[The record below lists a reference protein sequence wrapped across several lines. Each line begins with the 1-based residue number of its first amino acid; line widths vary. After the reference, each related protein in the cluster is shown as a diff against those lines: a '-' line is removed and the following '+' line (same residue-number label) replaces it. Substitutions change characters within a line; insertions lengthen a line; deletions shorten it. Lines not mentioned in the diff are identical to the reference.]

1 MQNIID
7 EINRLKIEKDAFIIA
22 HLYQSAEIQA
32 IADYV
37 GDSFEL
43 AKKAREVQNKIIVF
57 CGVHF
62 MAESAKILNPDKKVL
77 LPVLTAGCPMADMV
91 SAEDVI
97 ELKKQYPEAAV
108 VCYVNTS
115 AAVKAECDVCCTSSN
130 AVKIVNALPQKQILF
145 VPDENLGSFVADKIK
160 HKEIILFKGYCI
172 VHKRVLENELT
183 AARAAHPNVKI
194 LVHPE
199 CTPEVVKSAD
209 FAGSTAQILEYVR
222 TSDEKEFIIGTEQ
235 GILYPLQ
242 KQNPHKK
249 FYVLS
254 SKLICANMKKTH
266 LEDLLKCLQ
275 NEEFEITLSDET
287 IKRAEKSLNR
297 MMEIVMHNS

>member
-7 EINRLKIEKDAFIIA
+7 EINKLRIEKDAYILA

-32 IADYV
+32 VADYV

-43 AKKAREVQNKIIVF
+43 AKKAKEVDNKIIVF

-62 MAESAKILNPDKKVL
+62 MAESAKILNPNKKVL

-91 SAEDVI
+91 SAEDVV
-97 ELKKQYPEAAV
+97 ELKKQYPNAAV

-130 AVKIVNALPQKQILF
+130 AVKIVNALPQKQIIF
-145 VPDENLGSFVADKIK
+145 VPDENLGSFVAKKCKD
-160 HKEIILFKGYCI
+160 KEIILFKGHCI
-172 VHKRVLENELT
+172 VHKRVLADEIT
-183 AARAAHPNVKI
+183 AAREAHPNVKI

-199 CTPEVVKSAD
+199 CTPEVVSLAD

-222 TSDEKEFIIGTEQ
+222 NSTDNEFIIGTEQ
-235 GILYPLQ
+235 GILYPLE
-242 KQNPHKK
+242 KQNPTKK
-249 FYVLS
+249 FYMLS
-254 SKLICANMKKTH
+254 PKLLCVNMKKTH
-266 LEDLLKCLQ
+266 LEDLLRCLQ
-275 NEEFEITLSDET
+275 NEEFEITLSEET
-287 IKRAEKSLNR
+287 IKRAEKSLNN
-297 MMEIVMHNS
+297 MMNIVLQN